1 VVWCGVVWCGVGSSP
16 VLNNGTTSG
25 LHSCSL
31 LSIIKTMHAV
41 HVDCFTAFAEHAHAV
56 AHIGYGEHVAEA
68 VIDGDDTRGA
78 REIIIFYK
86 LITNLT
92 VEHMT

>member
-1 VVWCGVVWCGVGSSP
+1 MAWCGVESSP
-16 VLNNGTTSG
+16 VLNNSATSS
-25 LHSCSL
+25 LHSGSL
-31 LSIIKTMHAV
+31 FSIIKTMHAV

-68 VIDGDDTRGA
+68 VIDSDDTRRA
-78 REIIIFYK
+78 REVIIFYK

>member
-1 VVWCGVVWCGVGSSP
+1 VRSP

-25 LHSCSL
+25 LHSGSL
-31 LSIIKTMHAV
+31 FGIIETMHAV
-41 HVDCFTAFAEHAHAV
+41 HVDCFTAFAQHAHAV

-68 VIDGDDTRGA
+68 VIDSDDTRRA
-78 REIIIFYK
+78 REVVIFYK
-86 LITNLT
+86 LITNLA